1 MSISF
6 YAGKREG
13 DFVSCVFD
21 KKEVTERS
29 YKNYDDDEGTPNP
42 EYRPELDVNMANRN
56 AAYVLLQLGII
67 LEDGHFSTPVEEF
80 INRCTNLLKGSL
92 KGGKKQGLLTTVQAE
107 PGHATMI
114 DCGVE
119 RGYVERQVL
128 RLSILAQEGKAR
140 GAEVIYGC

>member
-6 YAGKREG
+6 YAGKRVG
-13 DFVSCVFD
+13 DSVTWVFD
-21 KKEVTERS
+21 KDEITERF
-29 YKNYDDDEGTPNP
+29 YKDYMDDEGTPNP
-42 EYRPELDVNMANRN
+42 AYRPELDVNMSNRN
-56 AAYVLLQLGII
+56 AAYVLFQLGIA
-67 LEDGHFSTPVEEF
+67 LEDGYFSTPVEEF

-92 KGGKKQGLLTTVQAE
+92 KGRKQGILTTVQAE
-107 PGHATMI
+107 PGYATMI

-119 RGYVERQVL
+119 QGYVERQVL